1 MAGSEHEWWERGWNI
16 SNRCEELCGGDTWKL
31 TQPGSQKGVG
41 TKGHTEAFPTCRT
54 LAWAAPMGFGRKM
67 QYSELVSLVLPKG
80 PFCAD
85 VQQTLGN
92 VNLELPREVSQSFG
106 G

>member
-1 MAGSEHEWWERGWNI
+1 MEVDSTWESKG
-16 SNRCEELCGGDTWKL
+16 GGDQRTYR
-31 TQPGSQKGVG
+31 SIS
-41 TKGHTEAFPTCRT
+41 TCRT